1 LITQPIWTPKLS
13 TYGGKLSKTTLLL
26 SSTLVLTN
34 LRDPVTRDWH
44 QQWGFILLWRVIPK
58 QKCSVYVM
66 FSFELTLP
74 MLPAAQRCHDLPC
87 RCWGSSKGLKP
98 IYFVMYCRVGR
109 RSVNDASLCS
119 HGGSLITCY
128 SRILFNGSPDKRII
142 RLIGSKSVEP
152 KKIANLLHKF
162 LLINGSL

>member
-1 LITQPIWTPKLS
+1 MYCRVGRRAVNDASLCS
-13 TYGGKLSKTTLLL
+13 HGGSLHCT
-26 SSTLVLTN
+26 
-34 LRDPVTRDWH
+34 RDPVTRDWH

-98 IYFVMYCRVGR
+98 IYLLCTADPSRPPVGKRCQSLFTWRVSSSTQKSKNKSSKYVPFKVFGSCCPNPR
-109 RSVNDASLCS
+109 MTDGHVGYLISYIVRS
-119 HGGSLITCY
+119 T
-128 SRILFNGSPDKRII
+128 
-142 RLIGSKSVEP
+142 
-152 KKIANLLHKF
+152 
-162 LLINGSL
+162 